1 MEPSDTSTLLMTVN
15 VTFNVPLLAV
25 VLAVLAALL
34 LYTGVIRYRRYRLE
48 RQAEAAARLIADY
61 FRQHGFEVV
70 ARCFSI
76 LGGQRFVAVVES
88 PPLKRFRY
96 SHIIESSLI
105 LHLQQTAG
113 VTVDKI
119 FWRFPLAWQGSE
131 ALPAAGKSVEEDPY
145 FAEHQA
151 RLQQTLGSYQ
161 IEDASWESYQS
172 SLRKDEGKQA

>member
-1 MEPSDTSTLLMTVN
+1 MEPADTSTLLMTVN
-15 VTFNVPLLAV
+15 VTFNIPLLTV
-25 VLAVLAALL
+25 VLAVLLALL
-34 LYTGVIRYRRYRLE
+34 LYAGSTRYRRYRIE

-61 FRQHGFEVV
+61 FRRHGFEVV
-70 ARCFSI
+70 ARCFSV

-119 FWRFPLAWQGSE
+119 FWRFPLAWQGGE
-131 ALPAAGKSVEEDPY
+131 ALPAAGKTVEQDPY

-172 SLRKDEGKQA
+172 NLAKDQDRQT

>member
-1 MEPSDTSTLLMTVN
+1 MEQSDASTLLMTVN
-15 VTFNVPLLAV
+15 VTFNVPL
-25 VLAVLAALL
+25 LAVLAALL

-48 RQAEAAARLIADY
+48 RQAEATARLIADY

-105 LHLQQTAG
+105 LHLQQTAS

-119 FWRFPLAWQGSE
+119 FWRFPLAWQGGE
-131 ALPAAGKSVEEDPY
+131 ALPAAGKTVEEDPY

-161 IEDASWESYQS
+161 VEDASWESYQS
-172 SLRKDEGKQA
+172 SLHKDENKQT

>member
-1 MEPSDTSTLLMTVN
+1 MEPSDASTLLMTVN

-25 VLAVLAALL
+25 VLAVLVALL
-34 LYTGVIRYRRYRLE
+34 LYTGVIRYRRYRLD
-48 RQAEAAARLIADY
+48 RQSEATARLIADY

-119 FWRFPLAWQGSE
+119 FWRFPLAWQGGE
-131 ALPAAGKSVEEDPY
+131 ALPAAGKAVEEDPY

-161 IEDASWESYQS
+161 VEDASWESYQS
-172 SLRKDEGKQA
+172 SLRKNEDKQA

>member
-15 VTFNVPLLAV
+15 VTFNVPLLTIV
-25 VLAVLAALL
+25 VAILAMLL
-34 LYTGVIRYRRYRLE
+34 VYAGVIRYQRYRLD
-48 RQAEAAARLIADY
+48 RKADATAHLITDY

-76 LGGQRFVAVVES
+76 LGGLRFVAVVES

-96 SHIIESSLI
+96 SHVIESSLI
-105 LHLQQTAG
+105 LHLQQTAN
-113 VTVDKI
+113 VTVDKV
-119 FWRFPLAWQGSE
+119 FWRFPLAWRGE
-131 ALPAAGKSVEEDPY
+131 EEVKVAGKAVEEDPY

-172 SLRKDEGKQA
+172 SLHKDPDGQT